1 MGARHTI
8 EVQEHSPITL
18 TKDYW
23 DSVYISKLREI
34 VKKDQSS
41 KMYAVVLQE
50 GPANI
55 CIIKNSMCLVK
66 NRIEKAI
73 PGKGHGG
80 NAQSEKAMQS
90 FFSVI
95 YNSVMKIVNFDEAKV
110 ILLCS
115 SGFLN
120 QNLLKFMDTES
131 LRSDKK
137 LHANLQKFICIHS
150 NSGNV
155 YALQVAVVSPFDV

>member
-50 GPANI
+50 GLANI
-55 CIIKNSMCLVK
+55 CIIKNSMCLSEEPH
-66 NRIEKAI
+66 RE
-73 PGKGHGG
+73 GDSRKGTRR
-80 NAQSEKAMQS
+80 ERP
-90 FFSVI
+90 
-95 YNSVMKIVNFDEAKV
+95 E
-110 ILLCS
+110 
-115 SGFLN
+115 
-120 QNLLKFMDTES
+120 
-131 LRSDKK
+131 
-137 LHANLQKFICIHS
+137 
-150 NSGNV
+150 
-155 YALQVAVVSPFDV
+155 

>member
-23 DSVYISKLREI
+23 DSVYIAKLREI

-50 GPANI
+50 GLANI

-155 YALQVAVVSPFDV
+155 YALQVAVDSPFDV